1 MKLHLFKNL
10 SEGDLIITKQKRILK
25 SLNGILRFNHIRA
38 RNLNEIKTTISQRY
52 DINNSETKMI
62 NNTIDL
68 NSGMTQDKN
77 RNKKFKL
84 ITGLNNLNKL
94 HSSNSEL
101 IISKDKSNEKEI
113 NNENKNKNNSIY
125 KLKEIFNYKS
135 RNKYYEKL
143 KKITYTFSQKKK
155 LIIKTNLSSL
165 KFKGISFPN
174 YLKENVQE
182 KLSEKEKEENKNN
195 NNDNNNRPIEKKEAD
210 KILSV
215 YAN

>member
-94 HSSNSEL
+94 HSSNSEI

-143 KKITYTFSQKKK
+143 KKITYTLVKRK
-155 LIIKTNLSSL
+155 
-165 KFKGISFPN
+165 
-174 YLKENVQE
+174 
-182 KLSEKEKEENKNN
+182 NK
-195 NNDNNNRPIEKKEAD
+195 
-210 KILSV
+210 
-215 YAN
+215 

>member
-94 HSSNSEL
+94 HSSNSEI
-101 IISKDKSNEKEI
+101 IISKDKSNEKKI
-113 NNENKNKNNSIY
+113 NNENKIKNNSIY

-155 LIIKTNLSSL
+155 QIIKTNLSSL

-174 YLKENVQE
+174 YLK
-182 KLSEKEKEENKNN
+182 
-195 NNDNNNRPIEKKEAD
+195 
-210 KILSV
+210 
-215 YAN
+215 